1 MTIPV
6 FRPYSTSLMVMSKLA
21 RTGRSCSRVSC
32 RSLASMTLTYIYADS
47 TAVLGPLATFSEP
60 HSYDLCE
67 AHGKRL
73 TVPNGWNVIKEE
85 GSQINRG
92 PTEDDLMAIAD
103 AVREVANLNMTPN
116 GSLSEDTANNS
127 QSSEIQLGRRGHLRA
142 VPS

>member
-1 MTIPV
+1 
-6 FRPYSTSLMVMSKLA
+6 MSKLA

-67 AHGKRL
+67 THGKRL
-73 TVPNGWNVIKEE
+73 TVPNGWSVIKEE
-85 GSQINRG
+85 SSLTDVG
-92 PTEDDLMAIAD
+92 PSDDDLMAIAD
-103 AVREVANLNMTPN
+103 AVREVANLSISSASAGTE
-116 GSLSEDTANNS
+116 SATTTVTS
-127 QSSEIQLGRRGHLRA
+127 QDGQIGRRGHLRA

>member
-1 MTIPV
+1 
-6 FRPYSTSLMVMSKLA
+6 
-21 RTGRSCSRVSC
+21 
-32 RSLASMTLTYIYADS
+32 MTLTYIYADS

-85 GSQINRG
+85 SSQLNSG
-92 PTEDDLMAIAD
+92 PSEDDLMAIAD
-103 AVREVANLNMTPN
+103 AVREVANLNMTPVI
-116 GSLSEDTANNS
+116 SSESTSSNANNS
-127 QSSEIQLGRRGHLRA
+127 EAQIGRRGHLRA

>member
-1 MTIPV
+1 
-6 FRPYSTSLMVMSKLA
+6 MSKLA

-32 RSLASMTLTYIYADS
+32 RSMASMTLTYIYADS

-73 TVPNGWNVIKEE
+73 TVPNGWTVIKEE
-85 GSQINRG
+85 SSQAGLG
-92 PTEDDLMAIAD
+92 PSEDDLMAIAD
-103 AVREVANLNMTPN
+103 AVREVAANHESMQDQN
-116 GSLSEDTANNS
+116 GDIVTTDNAS
-127 QSSEIQLGRRGHLRA
+127 LGRRGHLRA

>member
-1 MTIPV
+1 
-6 FRPYSTSLMVMSKLA
+6 
-21 RTGRSCSRVSC
+21 
-32 RSLASMTLTYIYADS
+32 MTLTYIYADS

-85 GSQINRG
+85 GSQINSG

-103 AVREVANLNMTPN
+103 AVKYSLVAAATCGRFHLKI
-116 GSLSEDTANNS
+116 A
-127 QSSEIQLGRRGHLRA
+127 LGQ
-142 VPS
+142 